1 MERQSERTDGEST
14 GVARYVMLEGMKPQ
28 RAK

>member
-14 GVARYVMLEGMKPQ
+14 GVARYDIEGMKPE